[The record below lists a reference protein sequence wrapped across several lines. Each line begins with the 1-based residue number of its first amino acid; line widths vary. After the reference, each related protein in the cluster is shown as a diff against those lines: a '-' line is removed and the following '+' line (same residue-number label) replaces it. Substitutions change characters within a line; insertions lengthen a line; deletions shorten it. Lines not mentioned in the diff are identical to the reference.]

1 MLSLT
6 TVLTS
11 EVIIEDVADKF
22 ELPCQRVH
30 TVTVTVCRR
39 PDKDSKFVNNVRN
52 WVTILHR
59 TELF

>member
-1 MLSLT
+1 MLHLM

-30 TVTVTVCRR
+30 TVTVTVCCRS
-39 PDKDSKFVNNVRN
+39 DKDSKFVSNVHY

-59 TELF
+59 SE